1 MTPTPAWLYYFFA
14 VAMLAV
20 AAYGLVLLAVSVAIR
35 REAGW
40 DVDIAHV
47 FMGVSM
53 AGMFVAD
60 WAFGPN
66 AIWELI
72 FTVLLVWFLVQSV
85 QSVIAFGIHLTHY
98 LIHAAMSFA
107 MLLMYVFPAGAR
119 SGTMSMSIASSS
131 SARIDPGLS
140 LLLAVAFFASAV
152 FTLASPNKGASH
164 HGTHSR
170 VYAMSGA
177 AAGGTTQAP
186 RGQALTST
194 GRGAV
199 RLITEPRLEDAS
211 HVVMAVS
218 MGFLLI
224 LMI

>member
-1 MTPTPAWLYYFFA
+1 MTPPPSWLYYLFA
-14 VAMLAV
+14 LAMLAV

-35 REAGW
+35 RTDGW
-40 DVDIAHV
+40 DVDVTHIV
-47 FMGVSM
+47 MGVSM
-53 AGMFVAD
+53 AGMFIAD
-60 WAFGPN
+60 WAFGSA

-98 LIHAAMSFA
+98 LIHAAMSFT
-107 MLLMYVFPAGAR
+107 MLLMYVVPAGAR
-119 SGTMSMSIASSS
+119 SGTMSMSMASSS
-131 SARIDPGLS
+131 SGRIDPGLS
-140 LLLAVAFFASAV
+140 FLLAVAFFASAV

-170 VYAMSGA
+170 AYDMSGA
-177 AAGGTTQAP
+177 AGGTLQASSG
-186 RGQALTST
+186 RTVTST
-194 GRGAV
+194 GHGAV

-211 HVVMAVS
+211 HVVMAVG

-224 LMI
+224 LLI